1 MISQNSQN
9 EYNST
14 DFTKIKG
21 GVYPLIM
28 NDITFLA
35 KYVVGKDIHDN
46 PSNYVTNLK
55 SEIASQLADTFAR
68 DTAVSEL
75 GVDGQAISSQT
86 IPMYS
91 FSGDVKNVT
100 YLKSRPS
107 ADFVALLDYSQINV
121 DNTSFDYTLIFNVG
135 DITTTRKLNALILIS
150 NSPQTVLFTEHC
162 NVDTITGAGAIAV
175 NVKKTSLGALIDIQ
189 KLLVVVQ
196 S

>member
-14 DFTKIKG
+14 DFSKIKG
-21 GVYPLIM
+21 GVYPLM
-28 NDITFLA
+28 LGDISFLT
-35 KYVVGKDIHDN
+35 KYVFNNEMHDN
-46 PSNYVTNLK
+46 PTTYAIYLKDAMSN
-55 SEIASQLADTFAR
+55 QLADTFAR

-75 GVDGQAISSQT
+75 GVDGQAIASQS

-91 FSGDVKNVT
+91 FSGDIKNVT

-135 DITTTRKLNALILIS
+135 DITTTRKLNALINIGS
-150 NSPQTVLFTEHC
+150 GPQTVLFTEHC
-162 NVDTITGAGAIAV
+162 NVDTVNGAGAIAV
-175 NVKKTSLGALIDIQ
+175 NVKKTPLGALVDIQ